1 MGNEIALQHPKGDN
15 GLTLPLTKSLGSRAL
30 QEHRAMVA
38 MEMEILAKKTDRFGW
53 ERDRNTPAHD
63 RLILDWMDA
72 LQDFPLDEVRLAIK
86 AAMDEKPGRT
96 LNEREVLFQVHKGR
110 ARQLLIL
117 KAKAK
122 VPPPEDPERRT
133 ATAEERARIMKEVGL
148 TGYTPKRMQGDTQ

>member
-72 LQDFPLDEVRLAIK
+72 LQDFPLDEIRLAIK

-110 ARQLLIL
+110 ARQLLL
-117 KAKAK
+117 QARAKA
-122 VPPPEDPERRT
+122 PPPEDPERRP
-133 ATAEERARIMKEVGL
+133 ATTDEARKILEDYGFA
-148 TGYTPKRMQGDTQ
+148 PKRMKGD

>member
-1 MGNEIALQHPKGDN
+1 MGNEIAGQGLPKGAN
-15 GLTLPLTKSLGSRAL
+15 GLTLPLSKSLGSRDL

-63 RLILDWMDA
+63 RLILDWMGA
-72 LQDFPLDEVRLAIK
+72 LQDFPLDEIRAAIK

-110 ARQLLIL
+110 ARQLLL
-117 KAKAK
+117 QRALVKA
-122 VPPPEDPERRT
+122 PPQYPERRP
-133 ATAEERARIMKEVGL
+133 ATAEEARNILEQYGFA
-148 TGYTPKRMQGDTQ
+148 PKRMKGD

>member
-1 MGNEIALQHPKGDN
+1 
-15 GLTLPLTKSLGSRAL
+15 
-30 QEHRAMVA
+30 
-38 MEMEILAKKTDRFGW
+38 
-53 ERDRNTPAHD
+53 
-63 RLILDWMDA
+63 MDA

>member
-1 MGNEIALQHPKGDN
+1 
-15 GLTLPLTKSLGSRAL
+15 
-30 QEHRAMVA
+30 MVA

-72 LQDFPLDEVRLAIK
+72 LQDFPLDEIRLAIK

-110 ARQLLIL
+110 ARQLLSL
-117 KAKAK
+117 KAQAKA
-122 VPPPEDPERRT
+122 PPEDPERRP
-133 ATAEERARIMKEVGL
+133 ATAEEARKILEEYGF
-148 TGYTPKRMQGDTQ
+148 TPKRMKGTHYDRS

>member
-1 MGNEIALQHPKGDN
+1 MGNEITVQHPKGAN
-15 GLTLPLTKSLGSRAL
+15 GLTLPLSKSLGSRAL

-63 RLILDWMDA
+63 RLVLDWMDA
-72 LQDFPLDEVRLAIK
+72 LQDFPLDEIRLAIK

-110 ARQLLIL
+110 ARQLII
-117 KAKAK
+117 AKAQAK
-122 VPPPEDPERRT
+122 APPPEPERRP
-133 ATAEERARIMKEVGL
+133 ATPEEARKILEDY
-148 TGYTPKRMQGDTQ
+148 GYAPKRMKGD